1 MDHAAFENLLKQAM
15 GLDAVSIGSAAI
27 EHAVLARMSACKL
40 HDMPAYLDLVRTSP
54 SELQALIEA
63 VVVPETW
70 FFRDREAFSAL
81 ARMATEEWLP
91 AHADG
96 VMRLLSLPC
105 ASGEEPYSMAM
116 ALLGAGFPASRFQI
130 DAVDIS
136 ARVLTH
142 ARRAIYGKNSFRG
155 EPLDFRDRYF
165 AATAHGHHLGD
176 AVRQQVLFH
185 HANLFAPDF
194 LPGEERY
201 DMVFCRNLLIY
212 FDRATQ
218 DYAVRVLQRL
228 LKAKGTLFIG
238 PSETGLMLSHD
249 FVSAKVPLAFA
260 FRKIDAAARTVPR
273 VPAAARPASRSPTRL
288 PPAMATALPHKRSQ
302 GSGKAMGT
310 PRPDARHAPPVKPD
324 GELAEACALADQ
336 GRLAEAATSCE
347 EQMRRQ
353 GPSAQGFYLLGLI
366 RDVGGHPPEAA
377 RHYRKALYLDPTHLD
392 SLSHLAFLL
401 EKQGDAKGAQ
411 VLRDRVLRA
420 APK

>member
-1 MDHAAFENLLKQAM
+1 MAYAAFENLLKQAM

-27 EHAVLARMSACKL
+27 GHAVQARMVACKL
-40 HDMPAYLDLVRTSP
+40 DDIAAYLDSVRASP

-81 ARMATEEWLP
+81 ARMAAEEWLP
-91 AHADG
+91 THADG

-116 ALLGAGFPASRFQI
+116 ALLGAGFPGNRFQI

-136 ARVLTH
+136 ARVLAH
-142 ARRAIYGKNSFRG
+142 ARRAVYGKNAFRG
-155 EPLDFRDRYF
+155 NHLDFRERYF
-165 AATAHGHHLGD
+165 AATAHGHHLGE
-176 AVRQQVLFH
+176 AVRQPVLFH
-185 HANLFAPDF
+185 HANLLAPDF

-201 DMVFCRNLLIY
+201 DMIFCRNLLIY

-218 DYAVRVLQRL
+218 DTAVRVLQRL
-228 LKAKGTLFIG
+228 LKATGVLFVG

-260 FRKIDAAARTVPR
+260 FRKIDATARTIR
-273 VPAAARPASRSPTRL
+273 LPAPAHPASRSPPRL
-288 PPAMATALPHKRSQ
+288 LPALAKASPPKRRPGLSQ
-302 GSGKAMGT
+302 PLAA
-310 PRPDARHAPPVKPD
+310 PRPDAPPVKPES
-324 GELAEACALADQ
+324 GLAEASALADQ
-336 GRLAEAATSCE
+336 GRLAEAAQSCE

-353 GPSAQGFYLLGLI
+353 GPSPQGFYLLGLI
-366 RDVGGHPPEAA
+366 RDVGGNLPEAA
-377 RHYRKALYLDPTHLD
+377 QHYRKALYLDPNHLA

>member
-1 MDHAAFENLLKQAM
+1 MDYAAVEGILKQAM

-27 EHAVLARMSACKL
+27 EHAAQTRMAACNVD
-40 HDMPAYLDLVRTSP
+40 DMPAYLELVRTSP

-91 AHADG
+91 SHTDG
-96 VMRLLSLPC
+96 VMHLLSLPC

-116 ALLGAGFPASRFQI
+116 ALLGAGFPGSRFQI
-130 DAVDIS
+130 DAMDIS
-136 ARVLTH
+136 ARALTH
-142 ARRAIYGKNSFRG
+142 ARRAIYGKNAFRG

-165 AATAHGHHLGD
+165 SASAQGHHLGD

-185 HANLFAPDF
+185 QANLLAPDF

-201 DMVFCRNLLIY
+201 DMIFCRNLLIY

-218 DYAVRVLQRL
+218 DKAVRVLQRL

-249 FVSAKVPLAFA
+249 FVSAKLPLAFA
-260 FRKIDAAARTVPR
+260 FRKIDAAARSAPR
-273 VPAAARPASRSPTRL
+273 VPAAPRPASRSPNRPL
-288 PPAMATALPHKRSQ
+288 PAVARALPHKRGQ
-302 GSGKAMGT
+302 GSSQAMGA
-310 PRPDARHAPPVKPD
+310 PRPGALQAPLVKPD

-336 GRLAEAATSCE
+336 GRLAEAMTCCE
-347 EQMRRQ
+347 EQMRRH

-366 RDVGGHPPEAA
+366 RDVGGHTPEAA
-377 RHYRKALYLDPTHLD
+377 QHYRKALYLDPNHLD

-401 EKQGDAKGAQ
+401 EKQGDAKGAR

-420 APK
+420 VPK

>member
-1 MDHAAFENLLKQAM
+1 MGYAAFENLLKQAM

-27 EHAVLARMSACKL
+27 EHAVQARMSACKL
-40 HDMPAYLDLVRTSP
+40 NDMPAYLNLVRTSP

-81 ARMATEEWLP
+81 ARMAAEEWLP
-91 AHADG
+91 SHADG

-116 ALLGAGFPASRFQI
+116 TLLGAGFPGSRFQI

-142 ARRAIYGKNSFRG
+142 ARRAVYGKNSFRG
-155 EPLDFRDRYF
+155 DHLDFRDRYF
-165 AATAHGHHLGD
+165 AATAHGHHLDD
-176 AVRQQVLFH
+176 AVRQPVLFH
-185 HANLFAPDF
+185 HANLLAPDF

-201 DMVFCRNLLIY
+201 DMIFCRNLLIY
-212 FDRATQ
+212 FDRGTQ
-218 DYAVRVLQRL
+218 DTAVRVLQRL
-228 LKAKGTLFIG
+228 LKATGVLFVG
-238 PSETGLMLSHD
+238 PSETGLMLCHD

-260 FRKIDAAARTVPR
+260 FRKIDATARAIR
-273 VPAAARPASRSPTRL
+273 APAPAHPASRSPTRL
-288 PPAMATALPHKRSQ
+288 LPALPKALPQKRRPGLSQ
-302 GSGKAMGT
+302 ALAV
-310 PRPDARHAPPVKPD
+310 PRPGAPQVPLVKPEA
-324 GELAEACALADQ
+324 GMAEASALADQ
-336 GRLAEAATSCE
+336 GRLAEAAKSCE

-353 GPSAQGFYLLGLI
+353 GPSPQGLYLLGLI
-366 RDVGGHPPEAA
+366 RDVGGNLPEAA
-377 RHYRKALYLDPTHLD
+377 QHYRKALYLDPNHLD

>member
-1 MDHAAFENLLKQAM
+1 MAYAAFADILKQVM

-27 EHAVLARMSACKL
+27 EHAVQARMSAGKL
-40 HDMPAYLDLVRTSP
+40 TDMPVYLALVRTSP

-81 ARMATEEWLP
+81 ARMAVEQWLP
-91 AHADG
+91 SHADG

-116 ALLGAGFPASRFQI
+116 ALLGAGFPASRLQI

-136 ARVLTH
+136 ARGLTH
-142 ARRAIYGKNSFRG
+142 ARRAVYGRNAFRG
-155 EPLDFRDRYF
+155 EHLDFRERYF
-165 AATAHGHHLGD
+165 AASAHGHHLND
-176 AVRQQVLFH
+176 AVRQPVLFQR
-185 HANLFAPDF
+185 ANLLAPDF

-201 DMVFCRNLLIY
+201 DMIFCRNLLIY

-218 DYAVRVLQRL
+218 DTAVRVLQRL
-228 LKAKGTLFIG
+228 LKASGVLFVG
-238 PSETGLMLSHD
+238 PSETGLLLNHD

-260 FRKIDAAARTVPR
+260 FRKIDAAARAIR
-273 VPAAARPASRSPTRL
+273 LPAPAHPAIRSPTRL
-288 PPAMATALPHKRSQ
+288 LPALAKATPPKRRPGLSQ
-302 GSGKAMGT
+302 VLAA
-310 PRPDARHAPPVKPD
+310 PRPDAPPVTPEA
-324 GELAEACALADQ
+324 GMAEASALADQ
-336 GRLAEAATSCE
+336 GRLVEAAQSCE

-353 GPSAQGFYLLGLI
+353 GPSPQGFYLLGLI
-366 RDVGGHPPEAA
+366 RDVGGDLPEAA
-377 RHYRKALYLDPTHLD
+377 QHYRKALYLDPNHLA